1 MSARIFVAELIGTFF
16 LVLIG
21 PGSAAI
27 GGSLVAVAF
36 AHGLIVLSFAYA
48 YGYISGT
55 HINPAVSIGLW
66 VGRQIDFGVRPIL
79 PVEPRITGQGEER
92 SEDSRVFAPGI
103 SFRARSG
110 LVDEAGAH

>member
-1 MSARIFVAELIGTFF
+1 MSARIFVAELIGTFS

-27 GGSLVAVAF
+27 GSGLVAIAF

-66 VGRQIDFGVRPIL
+66 VGRQISFGTMVGYIVAQL
-79 PVEPRITGQGEER
+79 IGGYW
-92 SEDSRVFAPGI
+92 A
-103 SFRARSG
+103 RAHYMFCS
-110 LVDEAGAH
+110 AA